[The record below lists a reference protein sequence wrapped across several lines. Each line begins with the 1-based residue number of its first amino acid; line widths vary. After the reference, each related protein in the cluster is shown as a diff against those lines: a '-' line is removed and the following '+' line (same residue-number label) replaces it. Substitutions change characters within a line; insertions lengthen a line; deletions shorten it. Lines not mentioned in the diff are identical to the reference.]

1 MKKSFIKWLVIL
13 ISLILVII
21 SAILGISFGAVKLKA
36 KTILEVLLSGYK
48 KGTSGDPS
56 FEIIWNLRLPRVLL
70 ALLVGGGLSVSGT
83 AVQALFRN
91 PLAEPYLLGV
101 SGGAAFGASLFT
113 YLVILGLS
121 LPSFLGLPGFAFIF
135 SLAAVVIVYKVAQ
148 VKGTIPRDRLLLAG
162 VALSFLFSAFTA
174 FFLYLTVVQRP
185 QLLFWLLG
193 GFSRARWGLL
203 LPFAPII
210 LLGSLLFFLFW
221 RELNAFL
228 IGEEEALS
236 IGVPVEAVK
245 KAILAIVALVTG
257 ASVGAAGIIGFV
269 GLMVPHISRRLIGGD
284 HRFLLLESF
293 LIGAALMTLCD
304 LVARVVLSPVE
315 IPVGIVTSLLGVPFF
330 LWLLK
335 RRSFP

>member
-1 MKKSFIKWLVIL
+1 MKKSVLKPLVIFISLFLVIL
-13 ISLILVII
+13 TAV
-21 SAILGISFGAVKLKA
+21 LGISFGAVRLKVS
-36 KTILEVLLSGYK
+36 TILEVLLSGYR
-48 KGTSGDPS
+48 GGARGNPS
-56 FEIIWNLRLPRVLL
+56 FEIIWNLRVPRVLL

-113 YLVILGLS
+113 YLAILGLS
-121 LPSFLGLPGFAFIF
+121 LPSFLGLPGFAFLF
-135 SLAAVVIVYKVAQ
+135 SLIAVVIVYKVAQ
-148 VKGTIPRDRLLLAG
+148 VKGTIPRERLLLAG

-203 LPFAPII
+203 FTFAPII
-210 LLGSLLFFLFW
+210 FLGSLLFFLFW

-228 IGEEEALS
+228 MGEEEALS
-236 IGVPVEAVK
+236 IGVPVETIK
-245 KAILAIVALVTG
+245 KVILAVVALVTG

-293 LIGAALMTLCD
+293 LVGATLMVLCD
-304 LVARVVLSPVE
+304 LLARIILSPLE

-335 RRSFP
+335 KRSLQ